1 MAQKSTNSSLKKAL
15 SFITLSLLLSVLACK
30 KESEPEVLEVP
41 KVGGVTLVDIAN
53 SGSVTDFRV
62 SFNAPVDE
70 SNIQEYRIYI
80 AKLSARSGFDLASAS
95 ALDNSKYF
103 AVPVTGEN
111 GNLNF
116 PSGQLDT
123 DGDVVQVDTDY
134 VVFVLNQ
141 PKDPETY
148 LPTLSPQS
156 NPGKLKDEPVV
167 LTLVEN
173 LPSATGG
180 VAVDQEGNVYVA
192 DIGAVPNRGGSTVF
206 KISPAGQVSVFAS
219 GSQLINPSGNTFD
232 AEGNLYQSNLSG
244 RNILKITPDGTIS
257 VYANQLISSPVG
269 LIMDQDKNLFVAN
282 CGSNS
287 IALVKPD
294 GTTSIYATSS
304 LFRCPNGIAL
314 DPEGNLYV
322 TNFDGGAVLK
332 VTPEGNVSTL
342 TNLPGGNNGH
352 ITYHNGFF
360 YAISRG
366 GNKIYTLDL
375 NGNLTSFAGTG
386 VPATLDGSVSEAAFT
401 LPNDLAISPDG
412 KTLYFNHSI
421 NTNGINNA
429 PSVIRKIVLD

>member
-1 MAQKSTNSSLKKAL
+1 MDQKLPKSSLKKASL
-15 SFITLSLLLSVLACK
+15 LITLGLLLSFLSCK
-30 KESEPEVLEVP
+30 NDSEPEVLEVP
-41 KVGGVTLVDIAN
+41 KAGSVMLVDIAN
-53 SGSVTDFRV
+53 SGSVADFRV
-62 SFNAPVDE
+62 SFNIAVDE
-70 SNIQEYRIYI
+70 SNIQEYRVYI
-80 AKLSARSGFDLASAS
+80 VKLNARSGFDLASAI
-95 ALDNSKYF
+95 ALDDSKYF
-103 AVPVTGEN
+103 TVPVTGEN
-111 GNLNF
+111 GKLNI
-116 PSGQLDT
+116 PSGQQDI
-123 DGDVVQVDTDY
+123 DGNTIEIETDY
-134 VVFVLNQ
+134 VVFVLSQ
-141 PKDPETY
+141 PKVPETY
-148 LPTLSPQS
+148 AQALSSAS
-156 NPGKLKDEPVV
+156 NPSKLKDEPVV

-173 LPSATGG
+173 LSSATGG
-180 VAVDQEGNVYVA
+180 VAVDHQGNIYVA
-192 DIGAVPNRGGSTVF
+192 DIGPVPNRGGSTVF
-206 KISPAGQVSVFAS
+206 KITPSGGVSVFAS
-219 GSQLINPSGNTFD
+219 GNQLINPSGNTFD

-244 RNILKITPDGTIS
+244 RNILKINPDGTIS
-257 VYANQLISSPVG
+257 VYADQMISSPVG

-294 GTTSIYATSS
+294 GTTSILATSN

-322 TNFDGGAVLK
+322 TNFEGGAVLK
-332 VTPEGNVSTL
+332 VTPDGNVSTF

-366 GNKIYTLDL
+366 GNRIYTLDL

-386 VPATLDGSVSEAAFT
+386 IPATLDGSVSEAAFT

-429 PSVIRKIVLD
+429 PSVIRKIILD